1 MMEQHTASKHTY
13 YRVWGILIALLL
25 ITAGVSYLDL
35 GPLNIVV
42 SLTIAVGKALLIM
55 LFFMHVRDS
64 RRLIWIFVG
73 LGFFWLVILLSLTMS
88 DYLTRSWLPVAGW

>member
-1 MMEQHTASKHTY
+1 MMAQHAASKHTY

-25 ITAGVSYLDL
+25 ITAGVSYIDL

-42 SLTIAVGKALLIM
+42 SLTIAVCKALLIM

-64 RRLIWIFVG
+64 RPRTWIFVG
-73 LGFFWLVILLSLTMS
+73 LGFFWLVLLLSLTMS